1 VSLEKKMAEARTWIA
16 ALRDSH
22 DNIVSIV
29 ESLGPE
35 QLTGP
40 SDCSDWSIA
49 QVLSHLGSGAEIF
62 SLMVDAG
69 LKDGQAPGNE
79 TFPPIWDAWNAKDPA
94 SQAKDFI
101 AADTAL
107 VERWESLD
115 DKQLAD
121 FRIAMFGMD
130 LDAAGLLA
138 LRLSE
143 HAFHSW
149 DVAVAVDPHAR
160 VSQAATNLLIDKL
173 EQRVGR
179 TGKPVGGPIRVL
191 VETTHPARTFTLV
204 VDEDVTLTTGSE
216 PPAGGGDTMRLEIP
230 AEAFLRLTAG
240 RMDPDHTPEGVKAEG
255 VSLDS
260 VRAVF
265 PGF

>member
-1 VSLEKKMAEARTWIA
+1 MAEARAWIA

-22 DNIVSIV
+22 DRIIPIVK
-29 ESLGPE
+29 SLRPE

-40 SDCSDWSIA
+40 SDCSEWSIA

-62 SLMVDAG
+62 SLIIDAG

-79 TFPPIWDAWNAKDPA
+79 VFPPIWDAWNAKDPA
-94 SQAKDFI
+94 RQAEDFI

-107 VERWESLD
+107 VERLESLD

-121 FRIAMFGMD
+121 FRVAMFGMD
-130 LDAAGLLA
+130 LDAAGVVA

-143 HAFHSW
+143 HALHSW
-149 DVAVAVDPHAR
+149 DVAVAVDPHAKLP
-160 VSQAATNLLIDKL
+160 QAATNLLIDKL
-173 EQRVGR
+173 EQRAGR
-179 TGKPVGGPIRVL
+179 MGKPVRGPMRVI
-191 VETTHPARTFTLV
+191 VETSDPPRTFTLV
-204 VDEDVTLTTGSE
+204 VDEEVTLTPGSE
-216 PPAGGGDTMRLEIP
+216 HGAGGGDSMRLQIP
-230 AEAFLRLTAG
+230 AEALFRLMAG
-240 RMDPDHTPEGVKAEG
+240 RMDPDHTPAGVKAEG

>member
-1 VSLEKKMAEARTWIA
+1 MKMAEARAWIA

-29 ESLGPE
+29 DSLGPE

-40 SDCSDWSIA
+40 SDCSEWSIA

-62 SLMVDAG
+62 SLMIDAG
-69 LKDGQAPGNE
+69 LTDGQAPGNE
-79 TFPPIWDAWNAKDPA
+79 TFPPIWDAWNAKEPA
-94 SQAKDFI
+94 RQAEDFI

-107 VERWESLD
+107 VEQWESLD

-138 LRLSE
+138 MRLSE
-143 HAFHSW
+143 LALHSW
-149 DVAVAVDPHAR
+149 DVAVAVDPAAGL
-160 VSQAATNLLIDKL
+160 SQAATNLLIDKL
-173 EQRVGR
+173 EQRAGR
-179 TGKPVGGPIRVL
+179 MGKPVGDAMRVH
-191 VETTHPARTFTLV
+191 VETIDPARTFTLV
-204 VDEDVTLTTGSE
+204 VDEDVTLTPGFE
-216 PPAGGGDTMRLEIP
+216 DAAGGGDTMHLQIP
-230 AEAFLRLTAG
+230 AEALFRLMAG
-240 RMDPDHTPEGVKAEG
+240 RMDPDHTPAEVKAEG